1 MPMVRTAPQYLAI
14 ATLFAALQLA
24 PAAEAADGRNRSGFY
39 VGGHVG
45 YMFGNAK
52 ATLGDPTGGAAAGGI
67 TPYGAF
73 FGGVQ
78 AGYEHFFAS
87 RLMLGIELDAS
98 FADYLDPV
106 PVLSYRATGTGTA
119 TEQLEYLASLPR
131 RLGYDLGGWTPF
143 LTGGH
148 ASANTRF

>member
-1 MPMVRTAPQYLAI
+1 MSMLRTAPRCLAI

-24 PAAEAADGRNRSGFY
+24 TPAKADDIRGRSGFY

-45 YMFGNAK
+45 YMFGNAN
-52 ATLGDPTGGAAAGGI
+52 ATLGDPIGVAAAGGI

-106 PVLSYRATGTGTA
+106 QVLSYRATGTGTA
-119 TEQLEYLASLPR
+119 TEQLEYLPSL
-131 RLGYDLGGWTPF
+131 RLRVGYALGGWPPF
-143 LTGGH
+143 P
-148 ASANTRF
+148 TRAIA